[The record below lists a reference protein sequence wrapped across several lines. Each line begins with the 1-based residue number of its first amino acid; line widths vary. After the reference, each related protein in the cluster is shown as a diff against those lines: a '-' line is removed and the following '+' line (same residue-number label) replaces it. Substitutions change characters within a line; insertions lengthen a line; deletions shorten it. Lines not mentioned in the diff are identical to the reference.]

1 MVIINVSFFLLF
13 IILYVYIIYCVYIYY
28 IYIEMERAGS
38 TLAEARA
45 IVSRINDLILL

>member
-13 IILYVYIIYCVYIYY
+13 IILYVYIIYCVYIYIY

-45 IVSRINDLILL
+45 IVSRIND